1 MFGKIILGILA
12 IMFWPITLGVGAII
26 LLWAVWVTFFTTK
39 DHYRAPRNEE
49 TGEELQSFLMG
60 GEGDEEDP
68 PHDEHCINAW
78 MFLLADAEDV
88 SEDDVERRE
97 KLITRAINI
106 LNHAGVDESDADFD
120 ATTDSIVPDLIYHL
134 RQNPDATWIEQKLTE
149 QKKAIHFPFDQCLKA
164 AKKSKGIPELEGDW
178 RKLADEKL
186 NQVKATIPDYS
197 EDEISS
203 LAKQFATF
211 IRANEQSL
219 TISFDTYETISFSK
233 ALCRFEWGG
242 ETVTESGLAHLA
254 GTFNYTQ
261 DRIPSGSELQTH
273 VWDEV
278 YQEKSGFDYGF
289 LFSSA
294 TSNHDGK
301 AVPVVVDIDEAPEY
315 YIWTVSEGSMDYDI
329 YDEKKEGGST
339 PECTRIECSAGDL
352 IAIFDIVNDSAFE
365 RFLNQLK
372 TELED
377 LSAQADALNL
387 T

>member
-39 DHYRAPRNEE
+39 DRYRAPRNEE

-60 GEGDEEDP
+60 GEWDEEDP

-88 SEDDVERRE
+88 SEDDVERQE
-97 KLITRAINI
+97 KLITRAVNI
-106 LNHAGVDESDADFD
+106 LNFAGTHESDADFN

-134 RQNPDATWIEQKLTE
+134 RQNPDATWIEKKLIEQTE
-149 QKKAIHFPFDQCLKA
+149 AIHFPFDQCLKA
-164 AKKSKGIPELEGDW
+164 SKKSTGIPELARDW
-178 RKLADEKL
+178 RKLADENL

-211 IRANEQSL
+211 MRANEQSL

-233 ALCRFEWGG
+233 ALSRFEWGG

-254 GTFNYTQ
+254 GSFNYAQ
-261 DRIPSGSELQTH
+261 DGIPSGSDLETR
-273 VWDEV
+273 VWDEI
-278 YQEKSGFDYGF
+278 YQEKTGFEYGF
-289 LFSSA
+289 LFSRT
-294 TSNHDGK
+294 TSNHNGR

-315 YIWTVSEGSMDYDI
+315 YIWTVSEGAMDYDI
-329 YDEKKEGGST
+329 YEEKHEGDST
-339 PECTRIECSAGDL
+339 PECTRIECSTGNLTAV
-352 IAIFDIVNDSAFE
+352 FDTVNDSSYE
-365 RFLNQLK
+365 HFLDKLK
-372 TELED
+372 AELEN
-377 LSAQADALNL
+377 LSAQAEALN
-387 T
+387 